1 MANFDTVTKIITGDI
16 TGGGEISS
24 TAGTLAKAV
33 SDYLDTID
41 STKLVS
47 MTTSFQPTLTN
58 GKKAVVVVIVTD
70 ANLYHP
76 LS

>member
-1 MANFDTVTKIITGDI
+1 MDI
-16 TGGGEISS
+16 EISS

>member
-16 TGGGEISS
+16 SGDGEISS
-24 TAGTLAKAV
+24 TSGTLAKAV

-70 ANLYHP
+70 AALYHP